1 MQLLIARLTA
11 RLRRCQGSQ
20 CLWSLFPRVGHH
32 RGRQGAPRTA
42 PETCGQPSGQERAHE
57 RARHLPVLCHFFVSV
72 NCPRGGQPSR
82 YLLCKGAAAV
92 DQTRRQRQL
101 VVVAKL
107 RELPGTTGR
116 DVGGGQFDRPSI
128 VLAWSDLPWRP
139 AWPWMRSGLNRKRN
153 ETKRAVEFGS
163 WTGRQGL
170 GQCPLVSEGT
180 SRSAKNLRVVPYCV

>member
-1 MQLLIARLTA
+1 MLATIAAGKVLQEPRP
-11 RLRRCQGSQ
+11 RHVGSPLDKSVRMGELVI
-20 CLWSLFPRVGHH
+20 CLFCVTSSCRS
-32 RGRQGAPRTA
+32 TA
-42 PETCGQPSGQERAHE
+42 PAGDNLHDI
-57 RARHLPVLCHFFVSV
+57 
-72 NCPRGGQPSR
+72 
-82 YLLCKGAAAV
+82 LCKGAAAV

-107 RELPGTTGR
+107 RDLPGTTGR